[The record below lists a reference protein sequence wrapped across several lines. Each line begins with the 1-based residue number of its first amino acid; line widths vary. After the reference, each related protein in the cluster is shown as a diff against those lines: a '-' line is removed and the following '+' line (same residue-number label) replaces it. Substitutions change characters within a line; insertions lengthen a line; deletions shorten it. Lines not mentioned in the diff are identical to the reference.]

1 MRALVVVPTY
11 NERGTLPEL
20 LEGITAHEG
29 VGALIVDDASPD
41 GTGAIADEWAARMPG
56 RVRVLHRTGPRGLGR
71 AYSDGLKMAL
81 ESGAPII
88 GQMDAD
94 LSHDPK
100 YLPSLIDAVEE
111 PSGADLAIGSRY
123 LNGISVVNWPLRRI
137 ALSMFANNYIR
148 AITGL
153 STRDCTSGF
162 RCWRRDTLARVPL
175 AGAIVKGKSTRVPAG
190 YAFLTEML
198 FHAAADGARIVER
211 PIVFVERREGVS
223 KLNGSVLAE
232 SMLTPVRLVA
242 SRGRVNAR
250 AASSSNSQGGGRT

>member
-1 MRALVVVPTY
+1 MRALIVVPTY

-20 LEGITAHEG
+20 LEGITSHDG
-29 VGALIVDDASPD
+29 VGALVVDDASPD
-41 GTGAIADEWAARMPG
+41 GTGAIAEEWAARMPG
-56 RVRVLHRTGPRGLGR
+56 RVRVLHRTGERGLGR
-71 AYSDGLKMAL
+71 AYAEGLRVAL
-81 ESGAPII
+81 DSGEPII

-100 YLPSLIDAVEE
+100 YLPSLISALELG
-111 PSGADLAIGSRY
+111 GADLAIGSRY

-137 ALSMFANNYIR
+137 ALSTFANNYIR

-153 STRDCTSGF
+153 SARDCTSGF
-162 RCWRRDTLARVPL
+162 RCWRRETLARVPFGGL
-175 AGAIVKGKSTRVPAG
+175 TSAG
-190 YAFLTEML
+190 YSFLTEML

-211 PIVFVERREGVS
+211 PIVFVERRVGVS

-242 SRGRVNAR
+242 SRGRVNTR
-250 AASSSNSQGGGRT
+250 AAASSNSQGTGGRT